1 MANIFNNKKFLS
13 IRIKSRLEQRE
24 LLDEVIDAMID
35 RAIAG
40 DVSAFREIADR
51 IEGKVA
57 QRVETTGADGA
68 PVESNINVTFKSSK

>member
-1 MANIFNNKKFLS
+1 MANIFNDKKFLS